1 MICNAIQTG
10 SFDDDV
16 TRAIGAAFELSCKS
30 LPHPCHSE
38 VVRDLIA
45 QHIVEAANT
54 GERDPAKLSEKAL
67 QLSVSMTCQS
77 LLSAAAFFQPRPMP
91 DHPQTWPAGPMVR
104 LALAEAPE
112 GTR

>member
-45 QHIVEAANT
+45 KHIVEAAST

-67 QLSVSMTCQS
+67 RSVSVDDMS
-77 LLSAAAFFQPRPMP
+77 KPLVSGRV
-91 DHPQTWPAGPMVR
+91 HPAQTYA
-104 LALAEAPE
+104 
-112 GTR
+112 